1 MVRQPHPLRGP
12 HPIQALVL
20 KGISPQQVTSQ
31 FSTDLST
38 QYPRLLLPMSWGC
51 SVGVGERG
59 GWRVHVGAAGV
70 AMLTPRAAVAQA

>member
-51 SVGVGERG
+51 SVGVGS
-59 GWRVHVGAAGV
+59 GV
-70 AMLTPRAAVAQA
+70 AGGSTWVQLEWLCLLPGQL